1 MSGASSGSTVNMY
14 ISFLGSFAGSSK
26 MSPYKG
32 MEMKLMRESERQR
45 ATDVKQRAK
54 NKLIS
59 YNSFSATDIKQRA
72 ILRLKFQQKFDKTK
86 QEMER

>member
-1 MSGASSGSTVNMY
+1 
-14 ISFLGSFAGSSK
+14 
-26 MSPYKG
+26 

-45 ATDVKQRAK
+45 ATDVKQTAK

-72 ILRLKFQQKFDKTK
+72 ILRLKFQQ
-86 QEMER
+86 ER

>member
-1 MSGASSGSTVNMY
+1 
-14 ISFLGSFAGSSK
+14 
-26 MSPYKG
+26 
-32 MEMKLMRESERQR
+32 MKLMRESERQR